1 MLPIINVLRSVL
13 DVVPVNTIEDYFSPK
28 NMAKIFTEYLSELGA
43 NFDLVSMVDEYD
55 QKKKEGNSHDEIV
68 NEMEGDL
75 IKKEKIKEQHNWYKD
90 NQDKGEGDL

>member
-1 MLPIINVLRSVL
+1 MLPIINVLRSVP

-43 NFDLVSMVDEYD
+43 NFDL
-55 QKKKEGNSHDEIV
+55 
-68 NEMEGDL
+68 DL

>member
-1 MLPIINVLRSVL
+1 
-13 DVVPVNTIEDYFSPK
+13 
-28 NMAKIFTEYLSELGA
+28 
-43 NFDLVSMVDEYD
+43 MVDEYD

-90 NQDKGEGDL
+90 NKDKGEGDL